1 MKLAVWK
8 ITVDLL
14 YAEHL
19 SAFAV
24 VAAAKLKVVCISNR
38 IINMFDGRYP
48 Q

>member
-1 MKLAVWK
+1 MKVAVRK

-24 VAAAKLKVVCISNR
+24 VATAKIKVVSISNH
-38 IINMFDGRYP
+38 IISMFDGRYA

>member
-1 MKLAVWK
+1 MKFAVWK

-24 VAAAKLKVVCISNR
+24 VAAAKIKVVSISNH
-38 IINMFDGRYP
+38 IVNMFDGRYP